1 MTTIRHTE
9 PCGLRSEMRLAE
21 RGSKSVVFIATE
33 GRMVFATRSEGGVWQ
48 DSNSRCGEAAFRYMP
63 HSAVV
68 SHFET
73 ARTLRTREKGGD
85 VSDPP
90 QKRGGM

>member
-1 MTTIRHTE
+1 M
-9 PCGLRSEMRLAE
+9 
-21 RGSKSVVFIATE
+21 VFIATE

-48 DSNSRCGEAAFRYMP
+48 DSSSRCGEAAFRYMP

-68 SHFET
+68 IPFET

>member
-21 RGSKSVVFIATE
+21 RGSKSVVFIVPKD
-33 GRMVFATRSEGGVWQ
+33 RMVFAPRSEGGVGQ
-48 DSNSRCGEAAFRYMP
+48 KLGSRYGEAAFPYVP

-68 SHFET
+68 IRCES
-73 ARTLRTREKGGD
+73 APTLRTREKGGD
-85 VSDPP
+85 ESDPP
-90 QKRGGM
+90 KKRGGM